1 MRRRVFRSL
10 VAGLSLCVALSA
22 CVAPRPRELAPADPV
37 QARAND
43 AGRSALAEWS
53 LSGRIAVSTGTRGGS
68 GRIDWQQQAGGYTI
82 SLSAP
87 VTRQS
92 WQLSGNDRG
101 ARLEGIA
108 GGPREDADVEQL
120 LLSATGW
127 NIPIRALQ
135 DWVRGIPA
143 PAQEFGPEKRVYN
156 GSLPATLEQ
165 AGWTIEYQEWLAAGP
180 NRPQL
185 PRRIVARS
193 GDASVKLVIDE
204 WSLDSFRGSAD

>member
-1 MRRRVFRSL
+1 MRRRSLRSF
-10 VAGLSLCVALSA
+10 VVVLSMCVVLSA
-22 CVAPRPRELAPADPV
+22 CVAPRTRDALPADPV

-43 AGRSALAEWS
+43 ARRSALAEWS
-53 LSGRIAVSTGTRGGS
+53 LSGRIAVFTGNRGGS

-82 SLSAP
+82 SLGAP

-92 WQLSGNDRG
+92 WQLSGDDRG

-127 NIPIRALQ
+127 TIPVRALQ
-135 DWVRGIPA
+135 DWVRGVPA
-143 PAQEFGPEKRVYN
+143 PKQEFGPEKQVYS
-156 GSLPATLEQ
+156 GGLPASLEQ
-165 AGWTIEYQEWLAAGP
+165 AGWSIDFQEWHPAGP
-180 NRPQL
+180 DRPQL

-204 WSLDSFRGSAD
+204 WIPGSR